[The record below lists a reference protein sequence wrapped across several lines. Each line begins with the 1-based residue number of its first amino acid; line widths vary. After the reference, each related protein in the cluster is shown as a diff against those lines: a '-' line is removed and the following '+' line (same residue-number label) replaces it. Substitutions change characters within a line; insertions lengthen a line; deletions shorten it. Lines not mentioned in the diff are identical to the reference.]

1 LGALIV
7 DRQLLKET
15 RGSKPTFEKER
26 LKLVS
31 RQKMEV
37 KQNDMKI
44 AMQLD
49 QKVSDQ
55 QVMLEKAGVPGFYV
69 TNNSSEIR
77 LQMHLLEFILRLS
90 AMPLPQVSLDAY

>member
-1 LGALIV
+1 V
-7 DRQLLKET
+7 DRQILQET
-15 RGSKPTFEKER
+15 KGKTPTYEKER
-26 LKLVS
+26 SKLLA
-31 RQKMEV
+31 RQQLEV

-44 AMQLD
+44 AMQID

-77 LQMHLLEFILRLS
+77 LQMYLLQFILKLS
-90 AMPLPQVSLDAY
+90 TMPLPQVSLES